1 MVQKRIDGKIVNIF
15 ASSFFFFF
23 HIVYSSHTYTHCTE
37 RKSFISSEEVFIFH
51 AYFNFFFSLSLLMR
65 KLFSAIISSCPKGD
79 RNALSKYCV
88 NISSEKRTQ
97 QQQRHFPPPL
107 SRYVFLPFF
116 RS

>member
-15 ASSFFFFF
+15 ASSFFFFTLYIA
-23 HIVYSSHTYTHCTE
+23 HIHTHTVQREKASYL
-37 RKSFISSEEVFIFH
+37 RKKCL
-51 AYFNFFFSLSLLMR
+51 YFMPILTFFSLSLLMR